1 RDEAISVKVNQ
12 VAVPDLSEAR
22 GEPVVVSFGY
32 GQLTTEAV
40 ERLRA
45 ALTAHRGA
53 APVAVEV
60 TDANGRRR
68 RMLLGDEYRVVRRPG
83 LFAELKAT
91 FGPDAVR
98 DARTRTFGDDESP
111 VGRAPAT

>member
-1 RDEAISVKVNQ
+1 
-12 VAVPDLSEAR
+12 
-22 GEPVVVSFGY
+22 
-32 GQLTTEAV
+32 
-40 ERLRA
+40 
-45 ALTAHRGA
+45 
-53 APVAVEV
+53 
-60 TDANGRRR
+60 
-68 RMLLGDEYRVVRRPG
+68 MLLGDEYRVVRRPG